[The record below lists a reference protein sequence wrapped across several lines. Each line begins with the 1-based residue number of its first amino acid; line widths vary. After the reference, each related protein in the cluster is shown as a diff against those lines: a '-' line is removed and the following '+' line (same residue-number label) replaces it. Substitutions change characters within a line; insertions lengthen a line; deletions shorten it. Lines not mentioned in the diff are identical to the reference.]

1 MGKVKLRKVVQGA
14 QLRGAGKETG
24 DPGNWQGEGRD
35 RGSKSPFFLV

>member
-1 MGKVKLRKVVQGA
+1 MGKVKLRKAAQGA

-24 DPGNWQGEGRD
+24 DPGSWQGEGRD